1 MFLLLKS
8 TQLFASSGDSF
19 CNHHMLTWSAPFLNF
34 CYNHAVFVLLL
45 PATTKAFATM
55 ATACGTGKHFLLE
68 PAHLFTM
75 ISRHFC
81 DNRQPEGSFLQTH
94 RQKCGDRQSW
104 PPELWPPPPEL
115 RLSSRGAAVTGTCYC
130 MREAG
135 EKYNKRAQRWQR
147 PAARGWDLAGDDRRR
162 GDKMRPAVLWG
173 RAACSSMAV
182 WCISYKRRH
191 TGEKKGD
198 HTATYRYI
206 LRCWRV
212 AAYHSPFFMGW
223 PFIALFS
230 TNFWNVIDPSL
241 KQFYLFSFHSLS
253 IFPFFVFSLYV
264 SFFFFIFPFYF
275 FNYFRFLFF
284 FLLF

>member
-94 RQKCGDRQSW
+94 RQKCGDRRSW

-135 EKYNKRAQRWQR
+135 EKYNRRAQRWQR

-162 GDKMRPAVLWG
+162 GDKMRRAVLWG

-182 WCISYKRRH
+182 RWIAFLQKKAHRGEERRSHGYISLH
-191 TGEKKGD
+191 LTLLAG
-198 HTATYRYI
+198 
-206 LRCWRV
+206 RCV
-212 AAYHSPFFMGW
+212 SLPFLLWAGH
-223 PFIALFS
+223 L
-230 TNFWNVIDPSL
+230 
-241 KQFYLFSFHSLS
+241 
-253 IFPFFVFSLYV
+253 SLY
-264 SFFFFIFPFYF
+264 SPPIFGTF
-275 FNYFRFLFF
+275 
-284 FLLF
+284 